1 MCVSMSCMIPVTTRS
16 HPSAA
21 VRYPRE
27 IAAAVTLPAACAA
40 LVAPGRGRLPRA
52 ASIAVLT
59 ACGALA
65 PRFALVAFLTAAD
78 HRDPRTV
85 TAFDPFRDPTPPA
98 LCGFGPEPDRG
109 RLRTAGDR
117 CADAWRSWR
126 AEDLSADTA
135 AGAAGALALA
145 SWCSWALGSAA
156 RAQTRAQ
163 YALDTRADDPLAAL
177 VLRSVR
183 AGSGPAWERR

>member
-1 MCVSMSCMIPVTTRS
+1 MTCMIPVTTRS
-16 HPSAA
+16 HPDAA

-40 LVAPGRGRLPRA
+40 LVAPGDAPSSRG
-52 ASIAVLT
+52 ASIAVVT

-65 PRFALVAFLTAAD
+65 TRLAVIRFLADPGPIEPRAVA
-78 HRDPRTV
+78 
-85 TAFDPFRDPTPPA
+85 AFDPFSDPTPPA
-98 LCGFGPEPDRG
+98 LCGFGPEPDRA

-117 CADAWRSWR
+117 CADAWRHWR
-126 AEDLSADTA
+126 AEDPSADSA
-135 AGAAGALALA
+135 AGAAGALAVA
-145 SWCSWALGSAA
+145 AWCSWALGSAA

-163 YALDTRADDPLAAL
+163 HALDTRVDDPLAGL

-183 AGSGPAWERR
+183 AGSGPAWDRG

>member
-1 MCVSMSCMIPVTTRS
+1 MTCMIPVTTRS
-16 HPSAA
+16 HPDTA

-40 LVAPGRGRLPRA
+40 LVAPGAPPLARA

-65 PRFALVAFLTAAD
+65 TRLALIGFLTAPD
-78 HRDPRTV
+78 RPDPRTV
-85 TAFDPFRDPTPPA
+85 TAFDPFHDPTPPA
-98 LCGFGPEPDRG
+98 LCGFGPEPDRA

-117 CADAWRSWR
+117 CAEAWRRWR
-126 AEDLSADTA
+126 AEDPTADTST
-135 AGAAGALALA
+135 GAAGALALG

-163 YALDTRADDPLAAL
+163 YALETRADDPLAAL

-183 AGSGPAWERR
+183 AGSAPAWER